1 MPNKDIPDAHHV
13 ARVCP
18 KNRVIRD
25 GQGRPVGVFPQLYKL
40 REKTDTRP
48 REPYLSASYVEYFGN
63 EHSQCLKSCVS
74 TSAFPIKPA
83 DFMVIL
89 NAGKVRQIGATYN
102 LKLKVVH
109 DTANKS
115 NPAYAKIVGT
125 PHDATHAFLGALAAT
140 TVSLLISV
148 EDINR

>member
-1 MPNKDIPDAHHV
+1 MPNKNIPDGHHV

-25 GQGRPVGVFPQLYKL
+25 RQGRPVGVFPQLYKL

-48 REPYLSASYVEYFGN
+48 REEYLSASYVEFFGV
-63 EHSQCLKSCVS
+63 EHAQCLKDCVR
-74 TSAFPIKPA
+74 TSAFPVKAA
-83 DFMVIL
+83 DFMVML
-89 NAGKVRQIGATYN
+89 NAGLVRQIGASYN
-102 LKLKVVH
+102 LRLKVVH
-109 DTANKS
+109 DTANKK

-125 PHDATHAFLGALAAT
+125 PHDPTHAILGALAAT
-140 TVSLLISV
+140 TVSTLVSV